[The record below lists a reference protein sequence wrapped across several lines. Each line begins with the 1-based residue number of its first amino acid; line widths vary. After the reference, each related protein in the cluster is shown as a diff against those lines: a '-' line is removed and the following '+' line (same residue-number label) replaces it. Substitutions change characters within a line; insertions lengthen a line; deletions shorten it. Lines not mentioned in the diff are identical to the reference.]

1 MDLCGESSSSYY
13 LNSATDI
20 NFTKYHDLY
29 LKEVMKKETISK
41 RSPVKR
47 KKKTALELS
56 ADNTFYVV
64 GIGSSAGGLDALERF
79 FGNLPESSGMA
90 FIVVSHLDP
99 THISIMP
106 ELIQKSTKMK
116 LFQAEDG
123 MILEPNHVY
132 VAPANRDLAILHG
145 TIQLIEPVEAHG
157 FRLPIDFFFKSL
169 SADLGEKA
177 ICIILSGMASDGTA
191 GLKSV
196 KSELGMVMV
205 QEPKSAKFD
214 GMPSSAIK
222 TGLAD
227 YILPPEEM
235 PGQLIKYTAQ
245 KVKGILLDRAITDD
259 KIPDSFQKIFI
270 LLRTYTGHDFSLY
283 KQNTIYRRVERRM
296 NISQLDNIPNYIR
309 LLQEDPSEIKNLFK
323 ELLIGVTNFFRD
335 PESFENLKKV
345 LLDLVKNKPDSGQI
359 RIWVPGCSTGEEAYS
374 VAIILRECMDEVK
387 KYFNVQIF
395 ATDIDSDAIEKARIG
410 SFSGIEPDVSKE
422 RLKRFFRYE
431 GNLFHIRKEIR
442 EMLVFAPQSIIKD
455 PPFTKLDLIC
465 CRNLLIYLNT
475 ELQKKI
481 IPLFHYSLLPNGI
494 LFLGSSETIGGFVDL
509 FSISDKKWKI
519 YRRRDSI
526 YSAQPYIDFPVS
538 RSKEKTHETIMNK
551 DKLKNITGLAEKVI
565 LQSYS
570 PNCVIIS
577 ENGDIVYI
585 HGRTGK
591 YLELTNGEAKMN
603 IFEMAREGLKQ
614 ELPVLV
620 RKVLSSRKS
629 LTVEGIKVKS
639 AGRGRL
645 TNLTIKPVKEPE
657 EMRGSLLMIFE
668 EVIPQKKIP
677 ASKKIQY
684 EKKSEKIIKGL
695 ERELKS
701 TKEDLRAT
709 IEELETSN
717 EELKSTNEEMQST
730 NEEMQSSNEELETSK
745 EELQSL
751 NEELITVNTE
761 LQNTNEELSVINNN
775 MKNLLDSTDIPTI
788 FLDNNLFIKSF
799 TSNATKVVNL
809 ISSDIGRPI
818 THLATNLKYEN
829 FIEDTKEVLRT
840 LVYKEIELQTDNG
853 IWYQMRILP
862 YRTISN
868 VIDGVVITF
877 TNINNLKTAYEEIN
891 KLNEDIQ
898 LARVYADNIIDTVR
912 DSLLILDKDLKVLSA
927 NRSFYKMFNNTSEKT
942 VGKFIYELDNRKWD
956 KPQLRKLLEQII
968 PKRNF
973 FENYEIEYDFSNE
986 GRKKF
991 LLNAR
996 QIFQGEKGTKLI
1008 LLAFQLK
1015 NIKQKGAG
1023 E

>member
-1 MDLCGESSSSYY
+1 
-13 LNSATDI
+13 
-20 NFTKYHDLY
+20 
-29 LKEVMKKETISK
+29 MKKETIPK
-41 RSPVKR
+41 RSHVK
-47 KKKTALELS
+47 KEKNTIQVLHS
-56 ADNTFYVV
+56 DNSFYIV
-64 GIGSSAGGLDALERF
+64 GIGASAGGLDALERF
-79 FGNLPESSGMA
+79 FRNMIESSGMA

-99 THISIMP
+99 NHISIMP
-106 ELIQKSTKMK
+106 ELIQKSTSMK

-123 MILEPNHVY
+123 MAVRSNCVY

-145 TIQLIEPVEAHG
+145 IIQLIEPIEAHG

-191 GLKSV
+191 GLKAV

-205 QEPKSAKFD
+205 QDPKSARFD

-235 PGQLIKYTAQ
+235 PGQLIKYTTQ

-296 NISQLDNIPNYIR
+296 NISQLNNVPNYIR
-309 LLQEDPSEIKNLFK
+309 LLQENPAEIKNLFK

-335 PESFENLKKV
+335 PESFENLKKI
-345 LLDLVKNKPDSGQI
+345 LLDLVKSKPDNGQI

-374 VAIILRECMDEVK
+374 VAIILRECMDEAK

-410 SFSGIEPDVSKE
+410 IFSGIEPDVGKE
-422 RLKRFFRYE
+422 RLNRFFTFE
-431 GNLFHIRKEIR
+431 GNVFQIRKEIR
-442 EMLVFAPQSIIKD
+442 EMFIFAPQSIIKD
-455 PPFTKLDLIC
+455 PPFTKLDVIC

-475 ELQKKI
+475 KLQKKI

-494 LFLGSSETIGGFVDL
+494 LFLGSSETIGEFVDL
-509 FSISDKKWKI
+509 FSIVDKKWKI
-519 YRRRDSI
+519 YKRRDST

-538 RSKEKTHETIMNK
+538 HSKEKTYDTIMKK
-551 DKLKNITGLAEKVI
+551 DKLKNIAGLAEKVI

-570 PNCVIIS
+570 PNCVIITK
-577 ENGDIVYI
+577 NGDIVYI

-614 ELPVLV
+614 ELPVLI

-639 AGRGRL
+639 NSKGQL
-645 TNLTIKPVKEPE
+645 INLTIKPVKEPV
-657 EMRGSLLMIFE
+657 EMLGFLLLIFE
-668 EVIPQKKIP
+668 EVIPQKKVP
-677 ASKKIQY
+677 VSKKIRY
-684 EKKSEKIIKGL
+684 EKKSEIIIKEL

-701 TKEDLRAT
+701 TKENLRST

-761 LQNTNEELSVINNN
+761 LQNANDELSVINNN
-775 MKNLLDSTDIPTI
+775 MKNFLDSTDIPTI

-809 ISSDIGRPI
+809 IPSDIGRPI
-818 THLATNLKYEN
+818 THLAMNLKYEN

-840 LVYKEIELQTDNG
+840 LVCKELELQADNC

-862 YRTISN
+862 FRTISN

-877 TNINNLKTAYEEIN
+877 LNINNLKTAYEEIN
-891 KLNEDIQ
+891 KLNQEIQ
-898 LARVYADNIIDTVR
+898 LAREYADNIIDTVG

-927 NRSFYKMFNNTSEKT
+927 NRSFYKTFNTISENIE
-942 VGKFIYELDNRKWD
+942 GKFIYELDNKKWD
-956 KPQLRKLLEQII
+956 KPQLRELLEQII
-968 PKRNF
+968 PRRNH
-973 FENYEIEYDFSNE
+973 FEDYEIEYDFTNE
-986 GRKKF
+986 GYKKL

-996 QIFQGEKGTKLI
+996 QILQGEKETKLI
-1008 LLAFQLK
+1008 LLAFQFK
-1015 NIKQKGAG
+1015 NLI
-1023 E
+1023 

>member
-1 MDLCGESSSSYY
+1 
-13 LNSATDI
+13 
-20 NFTKYHDLY
+20 
-29 LKEVMKKETISK
+29 MKKKTIQK
-41 RSPVKR
+41 RSPVK
-47 KKKTALELS
+47 KKKNTTLVLTP
-56 ADNTFYVV
+56 DNSFYVV
-64 GIGSSAGGLDALERF
+64 GIGASAGGLDALERF
-79 FGNLPESSGMA
+79 FGNMSESSGMA

-99 THISIMP
+99 NHISIMP

-116 LFQAEDG
+116 LFQAADG
-123 MILEPNHVY
+123 MMLEPNHVY

-177 ICIILSGMASDGTA
+177 ICIILSGMASDGTI
-191 GLKSV
+191 GLKAV

-205 QEPKSAKFD
+205 QDPKSAKFD
-214 GMPSSAIK
+214 SMPSSAIK

-227 YILPPEEM
+227 FILSPEEM
-235 PGQLIKYTAQ
+235 PDQLIKYTTQ
-245 KVKGILLDRAITDD
+245 KVKGVFLDKAITDD

-296 NISQLDNIPNYIR
+296 NISQLENVPNYIR
-309 LLQEDPSEIKNLFK
+309 LLQENPEEIKNLFK

-345 LLDLVKNKPDSGQI
+345 LLDLVKSKPDNGQI

-374 VAIILRECMDEVK
+374 VAIILRECMDEAK

-410 SFSGIEPDVSKE
+410 SFSGIEPDVSKD
-422 RLKRFFRYE
+422 RLNRFFTSD

-481 IPLFHYSLLPNGI
+481 IPLFHYSLLSNGI

-509 FSISDKKWKI
+509 FSIIDKKWKI
-519 YRRRDSI
+519 YKRRDSI

-538 RSKEKTHETIMNK
+538 RSKEKTYETIMKK

-570 PNCVIIS
+570 PNCVIIA

-591 YLELTNGEAKMN
+591 YLELTDGEAKMN

-614 ELPVLV
+614 ELPVLIK
-620 RKVLSSRKS
+620 KVLSSRKS
-629 LTVEGIKVKS
+629 LNVEGIKVKS
-639 AGRGRL
+639 NGKGQL
-645 TNLTIKPVKEPE
+645 INLTIKPVKEPA
-657 EMRGSLLMIFE
+657 EMQGSLLMIFE
-668 EVIPQKKIP
+668 DVSTQKKVP
-677 ASKKIQY
+677 ALKKIQY
-684 EKKSEKIIKGL
+684 DKKSEKIIKEL

-701 TKEDLRAT
+701 TRENLRST

-761 LQNTNEELSVINNN
+761 LQNTNDELSVVNNN

-788 FLDNNLFIKSF
+788 FLDNNLSIKSF

-840 LVYKEIELQTDNG
+840 LVFKEIELQTDNG

-877 TNINNLKTAYEEIN
+877 SNINNLKTAYEEIN
-891 KLNEDIQ
+891 KLNQDIQ
-898 LARVYADNIIDTVR
+898 LAREYADNIIDTVR

-927 NRSFYKMFNNTSEKT
+927 NRSFYKMFNTTGEKT
-942 VGKFIYELDNRKWD
+942 VGKFIYELDNKNWEI
-956 KPQLRKLLEQII
+956 PQLRELLEQII
-968 PKRNF
+968 PHDNF
-973 FENYEIEYDFSNE
+973 FEDYEVEYNFKN
-986 GRKKF
+986 GNRKKL

-1008 LLAFQLK
+1008 LLAFQFK
-1015 NIKQKGAG
+1015 NIKQKGTG